1 MKKILIAVDGSK
13 ESIFALKEYMEKIHN
28 EDKYAVVIH
37 CAHYSISNPEELSI
51 TRDDAQTIKDILQKD
66 EQRMLALT
74 EDLKRLLK
82 ENNIPG
88 EVVRLE
94 GKPESA
100 IISKAE
106 ELDASLIVMGS
117 RGLGTIRRTILGSV
131 SEYVLHHSHI
141 PVMVC
146 KCESNNSTEKNES
159 RDLII

>member
-13 ESIFALKEYMEKIHN
+13 ESMFALNEYMKKVHN
-28 EDKYAVVIH
+28 DDKYAVVIH
-37 CAHYSISNPEELSI
+37 CAHYSISNPEELAI

-66 EQRMLALT
+66 EQRISNVIEHIET
-74 EDLKRLLK
+74 LLK
-82 ENNIPG
+82 QNKIPG

-106 ELDASLIVMGS
+106 ELNASLIVMGS

-131 SEYVLHHSHI
+131 SEFVLHHSHI
-141 PVMVC
+141 PVMIC
-146 KCESNNSTEKNES
+146 KCESKNP
-159 RDLII
+159 LTF